1 MGFPKGASI
10 PFGQGRGSIPA
21 REVASFNN
29 EEETAMNKIAVVTGG
44 AGGIGQA
51 VAERLATDQC
61 SVILL
66 DINDDA
72 GNQVVADFRKR
83 GVEVIFL
90 CADLSQEAQVEATFA
105 KIKSSQGRVDILV
118 NVAGGSMHR
127 HKFEDFPVKN
137 WQAVI
142 DANLTSTFLCCR
154 AVVGMMK
161 AQKSGAIVNISSDIA
176 FSGSE
181 SRSAYA
187 AAKAGVLG
195 LTKTLALELATFGVR
210 VNAVAPGRID
220 TPRVR
225 ASYTESDWQEANK
238 RIPLGHAG
246 QPEDVAE
253 AVAYLASDAAKHV
266 TGQTMHVN
274 GGRIMT

>member
-1 MGFPKGASI
+1 
-10 PFGQGRGSIPA
+10 
-21 REVASFNN
+21 
-29 EEETAMNKIAVVTGG
+29 MNKVAVVTGG

-51 VAERLATDQC
+51 VADRLAKDNYRV
-61 SVILL
+61 VIL
-66 DINDDA
+66 DVNEEA
-72 GNQVVADFRKR
+72 GKQVAADFPKR
-83 GVEVIFL
+83 GVEISFHR
-90 CADLSQEAQVEATFA
+90 ADLTQETDVEVTFE
-105 KIKSSQGRVDILV
+105 KIKAEHSRIDVLV

-127 HKFEDFPVKN
+127 HRVEEFPLKD
-137 WQAVI
+137 WQTVV

-161 AQKSGAIVNISSDIA
+161 NQKSGAVVNISSDIA

-181 SRSAYA
+181 NRSAYA

-210 VNAVAPGRID
+210 VNAVAPGRIA

-225 ASYTESDWQEANK
+225 AAYSDQEWEESNK
-238 RIPLGHAG
+238 RIPTGHPGA
-246 QPEDVAE
+246 PDDVAE
-253 AVAYLASDAAKHV
+253 AVAFLASDAAKHM
-266 TGQTMHVN
+266 TGQTVHVN